1 MTCPLFPV
9 AILIS
14 GFQTYILIII
24 IVIIIIIIIIIIIMI
39 KSQTYLSHWF
49 YFFLHEWG
57 SANEQN
63 I

>member
-1 MTCPLFPV
+1 V